1 MHTNLP
7 NLMRV
12 AAVMLV
18 KLALCIALAASATF
32 GDTTYCWNRIFP
44 GAYTDVVFAL
54 TTYAVPPD
62 SDPFWCESLLG
73 ELPAALCFEHT
84 VSEVNPPATTY
95 FCHTGMIHGVVAP
108 PDLYKEAEYSITY
121 GSYSPSSPW
130 MQHRVYLTQIDDYA
144 DEPHDT
150 NHIVALALQET
161 WSTTQGFV
169 NGHLHAAKHW
179 HVMDVP
185 ADMDVFRV
193 DCSAGVYCI
202 ETGLTDG
209 LRPHQPLDITVY
221 RKQAHSDAYDGNPIA
236 WTNAFCIYNDNGEID
251 ATHQRVYFT
260 LTDNHGAYVRIA
272 SATASACSY
281 HLRLFRARPIILV
294 HGIDCK
300 PCTQNDARKGNNA
313 LGNWE
318 DCLPWDR
325 DAYPCWCYNF
335 AWNSERRA
343 DNLSHDG
350 EGKLRGIIEQDPGEP
365 DNPNV
370 GNLQRNH
377 GMDVVLI
384 GHSMGGF
391 FVRFALKDDDI
402 RDSIYKAVLLGSP
415 MYGSDIALGSVST
428 PVTMWKNTTSH
439 NLRMLRR
446 GSVFVTTMDSWE
458 GKEKCICIAGTGTP
472 PRVTCR
478 FNVIPYDR
486 GLWHGDG
493 VVPVSSALLRDAHNY
508 KFLRNHGTVALA
520 SYAKENEYVVDP
532 TPASP
537 GLLSSSYNWT
547 SRRNKHAMF
556 TDKLYRCVR
565 NQIR

>member
-193 DCSAGVYCI
+193 DCSAGVYCV

-294 HGIDCK
+294 HGIDSHPK
-300 PCTQNDARKGNNA
+300 TVGDNKSTMGRFARIAPWHFTMPPCRVYDFPWDSMNDNIILDPEKGLDARFAQYVYHKYLQHG
-313 LGNWE
+313 
-318 DCLPWDR
+318 
-325 DAYPCWCYNF
+325 DAKV
-335 AWNSERRA
+335 A
-343 DNLSHDG
+343 
-350 EGKLRGIIEQDPGEP
+350 
-365 DNPNV
+365 
-370 GNLQRNH
+370 
-377 GMDVVLI
+377 LI
-384 GHSMGGF
+384 GHSMGGYLCRVF
-391 FVRFALKDDDI
+391 I
-402 RDSIYKAVLLGSP
+402 RKYRDPRYWDHCFLLGSP
-415 MYGSDIALGSVST
+415 QSGSDLANATNPRYTNS
-428 PVTMWKNTTSH
+428 MNTSYH
-439 NLRMLRR
+439 NIRALRR
-446 GSVFVTTMDSWE
+446 GSLHAKKLHQWCNDIDDRITCV
-458 GKEKCICIAGTGTP
+458 AGTDNSVRRYNKRLWIAQT
-472 PRVTCR
+472 
-478 FNVIPYDR
+478 FISYKR
-486 GLWHGDG
+486 GLKHSDC
-493 VVPVSSALLRDAHNY
+493 VVPISSALLRNANC
-508 KFLRNHGTVALA
+508 LTVPMNHHHIGVFTA
-520 SYAKENEYVVDP
+520 NEDRFVPRDTLTNAVYLIIQQ
-532 TPASP
+532 T
-537 GLLSSSYNWT
+537 LT
-547 SRRNKHAMF
+547 STK
-556 TDKLYRCVR
+556 
-565 NQIR
+565 